1 MSYKMYLSLLTALIC
16 HVKHV
21 SLIVDGWISGLNVS
35 EQEYL
40 VLRFRHYYTFQRKLI
55 S

>member
-1 MSYKMYLSLLTALIC
+1 MQLTALIC
-16 HVKHV
+16 YVRHT
-21 SLIVDGWISGLNVS
+21 SLNIDDWISGLNVS
-35 EQEYL
+35 EHEYL